1 VLRSLLSALGIYK
14 IYSKWLLDQI
24 KTSETPMHIGVITD
38 GNRRWATSHDM
49 IPWEGHHVG
58 ADTFKEWATSHDMIP
73 WEGHHVG
80 ADTFKEFLNWCI
92 ELNIK
97 TITVYSFSTEN
108 FERSKEEVE
117 ELMKLFERTLED
129 VIISKDIHEHRV
141 RVHALGRTTLLPE
154 KVQVLIK
161 KVEEVTQDYDN
172 FYLNIAVAYGGRAEI
187 IDATKKI
194 AEKVV
199 KGDIKINEINEEY
212 MAQHLYTSHLPQ
224 PDPDLIIRTSGE
236 SRLSNF
242 LVWQSAYSELF
253 IVDVYWPAFRKIDFM
268 RTIRSYQQR
277 KRRFGK

>member
-1 VLRSLLSALGIYK
+1 M
-14 IYSKWLLDQI
+14 LDQI
-24 KTSETPMHIGVITD
+24 KASETPMHIGVITD
-38 GNRRWATSHDM
+38 GNRRWAASR
-49 IPWEGHHVG
+49 
-58 ADTFKEWATSHDMIP
+58 DMIP

-80 ADTFKEFLNWCI
+80 ADTFKEFLKWCL

-108 FERSKEEVE
+108 FQRSEEEVE

-129 VIISKDIHEHRV
+129 VIESKEIHDNKV
-141 RVHALGRTTLLPE
+141 RVHAIGRINLLPE
-154 KVQVLIK
+154 KVQELIMQ
-161 KVEEVTQDYDN
+161 VEEATKDYDN

-187 IDATKKI
+187 IDASKQI
-194 AEKVV
+194 SEKVA
-199 KGDIKINEINEEY
+199 KGVLNVEDITEEL
-212 MAQHLYTSHLPQ
+212 MTKHLYTSHLPQ

-277 KRRFGK
+277 KRRFGR